1 MFMKKIMAMAFAA
14 TIAVSMVGCGGSTSA
29 TTTAPVTTT
38 AAEPTATE
46 PTATEPTATEPGT
59 SVSVSDDQPEL
70 FPMAGQTGGYSYE
83 IHENYGYFQKSK
95 EQGYWIDTLEED
107 DSPLYIFINSG
118 KNLLDKQKAVVT
130 DMTINGTSVEV
141 TVDFVSLSEV
151 EAQEF
156 ENPSKTCITILHG
169 AEHLRK
175 VTVKTVDGT
184 EVKRL
189 DD

>member
-38 AAEPTATE
+38 ATEPTVTE
-46 PTATEPTATEPGT
+46 PTATEPTATEPAT
-59 SVSVSDDQPEL
+59 SVSVSDDQPEP

-107 DSPLYIFINSG
+107 DSPLYIIINAG
-118 KNLLDKQKAVVT
+118 KKTNDKLKAVVT
-130 DMTINGTSVEV
+130 DLTINGSSVEV
-141 TVDFVSLSEV
+141 TVDFVPMSDA
-151 EAQEF
+151 EAKEADT
-156 ENPSKTCITILHG
+156 PLKTGITIQHG

-189 DD
+189 DE

>member
-1 MFMKKIMAMAFAA
+1 MLVKKMMVMAIVATMAA
-14 TIAVSMVGCGGSTSA
+14 SMVGCGEIGSA
-29 TTTAPVTTT
+29 GETTPVITT
-38 AAEPTATE
+38 TATE
-46 PTATEPTATEPGT
+46 PTATGPAVSESTVSEAAATGAK
-59 SVSVSDDQPEL
+59 S
-70 FPMAGQTGGYSYE
+70 FPQAGQTGGYSYE
-83 IHENYGYFQKSK
+83 ITENCGYFQKSK
-95 EQGYWIDTLEED
+95 EQGYWIDALEEP

-184 EVKRL
+184 EVKFL
-189 DD
+189 ND

>member
-1 MFMKKIMAMAFAA
+1 MFMKKIMVMVLAA
-14 TIAVSMVGCGGSTSA
+14 TIAVSMVGCGGSASA
-29 TTTAPVTTT
+29 TGTAPVTTT
-38 AAEPTATE
+38 TSTE
-46 PTATEPTATEPGT
+46 PEAIEPEAPAT
-59 SVSVSDDQPEL
+59 VSDDNPEL

-118 KNLLDKQKAVVT
+118 KNLFDKQKAVVT

-141 TVDFVSLSEV
+141 TVDFVPMTDA
-151 EAQEF
+151 EAKEADT
-156 ENPSKTCITILHG
+156 PLKTGITIQHG
-169 AEHLRK
+169 AEHISK

-189 DD
+189 DE

>member
-1 MFMKKIMAMAFAA
+1 MFMKKIMAMALV
-14 TIAVSMVGCGGSTSA
+14 TIMAVGMVGCGGSASA
-29 TTTAPVTTT
+29 TGTAPVTTT
-38 AAEPTATE
+38 ATE
-46 PTATEPTATEPGT
+46 STATEPTATEPGT

-156 ENPSKTCITILHG
+156 EDPSKTCITILHG

>member
-1 MFMKKIMAMAFAA
+1 MFMKKIMAMALV
-14 TIAVSMVGCGGSTSA
+14 TIMAVGMVGCGGSASA
-29 TTTAPVTTT
+29 TGTAPVTTT
-38 AAEPTATE
+38 ATE
-46 PTATEPTATEPGT
+46 STATEPGT

-107 DSPLYIFINSG
+107 DSPLFIIINAG
-118 KNLLDKQKAVVT
+118 KKTNDKLKAVVT
-130 DMTINGTSVEV
+130 DLTINGSSVEV
-141 TVDFVSLSEV
+141 TVDFVPMSDA
-151 EAQEF
+151 EAKEADT
-156 ENPSKTCITILHG
+156 PLKTGITIQHG
-169 AEHLRK
+169 AEHIRK